1 MSEPDATQ
9 PYEQTPAPRK
19 SRRLWWILGGGAL
32 LLYVLG
38 SCVKGGIDLYKA
50 VTARNAATEMLAQRF
65 MAEGLPSADD
75 PVYARRAGVDQASLD
90 SLNRFMKQFGK
101 VSEFTPASCNI
112 VSSANADP
120 AQSGTFANC
129 TLAAKAELSPV
140 TIAVRWVREDE
151 TWKLLDF
158 QTHFTDN
165 TVLID
170 KAEKL
175 DRIEAGEEVPVPDTQ

>member
-1 MSEPDATQ
+1 MSEPDTTQ

-19 SRRLWWILGGGAL
+19 SRRLWWIIGGGAL

-65 MAEGLPSADD
+65 MDEGLPPADD
-75 PVYARRAGVDQASLD
+75 PVYARRAGVEQGSLD

-112 VSSANADP
+112 VTSAHSDP

-175 DRIEAGEEVPVPDTQ
+175 DRLEAGEEAPEAGPQ